1 MTNHFFRPIPP
12 KSWQVRIL
20 SSVKWVK
27 ASILLHVSE
36 KRTCIR
42 HVSVKVV
49 EGHPLC
55 YLKLQIVFLC
65 VSAWLAARYRTEFQ
79 YLPLFQPSLE
89 EPVLFSFQ
97 TGSCYKLSTAA
108 LNFVMSCVSNL
119 LRSPQKIVLAVS
131 DVICSFCGPPI
142 PGLFA
147 VEIAQKHHASLK

>member
-97 TGSCYKLSTAA
+97 TGSCYKSSTAA
-108 LNFVMSCVSNL
+108 LNFVMSSAWAISRVRPK
-119 LRSPQKIVLAVS
+119 RSSLQFLT
-131 DVICSFCGPPI
+131 
-142 PGLFA
+142 LFA
-147 VEIAQKHHASLK
+147 AFAAHRSQACSLWKLHRNTMHP